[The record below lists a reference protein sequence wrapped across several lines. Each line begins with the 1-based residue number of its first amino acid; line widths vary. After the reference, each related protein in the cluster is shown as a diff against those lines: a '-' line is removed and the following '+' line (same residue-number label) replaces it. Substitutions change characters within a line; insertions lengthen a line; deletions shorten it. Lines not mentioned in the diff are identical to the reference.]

1 MRILPAI
8 PVLARLTRSGA
19 LLAASLAALLTLLA
33 IFATTVEAEP
43 PSVAG
48 KRAEVE
54 RIQADVARIDA
65 ELEGAAEAYNG
76 AQYRLGQV
84 QGRIDENTRVTTI
97 AVRNLRTER
106 AALARRLRHLYSRP
120 TPSITEVLLTSDSLT
135 SATDTIEL
143 LERAGEQD
151 ARTVSNIKEHR
162 ARLAEARIQL
172 VADRETGKREVAE
185 AARVKARVE
194 GLLRERERVLNS
206 AKGELGRLLEAAR
219 QAERRQAELAA
230 QQARARTGASSPQAA
245 PASPAGASNAPLPS
259 GSGNSAV
266 VGVAMQYLGV
276 PYVWGGS
283 SPAGFDCSGL
293 ISYSYGQVGKS
304 VPHFTGAIWSAF
316 PQVSRDQLQPGDVVF
331 FRSDLGH
338 AGIYIG
344 GGQYV
349 HAPHTGDVVRVASIN
364 ERSDYAGAV
373 RP

>member
-8 PVLARLTRSGA
+8 PVLARPKRSSLLVA
-19 LLAASLAALLTLLA
+19 ATLAAVLAL
-33 IFATTVEAEP
+33 FAFAAARGDADP
-43 PSVAG
+43 ASVAG
-48 KRAEVE
+48 QRAEVE

-65 ELEGAAEAYNG
+65 EVEGAAEAYNG
-76 AQYRLGQV
+76 AQYRLDQIEA
-84 QGRIDENTRVTTI
+84 RIDDNTRVTAI
-97 AVRNLRTER
+97 AVRNLKIER

-120 TPSITEVLLTSDSLT
+120 TPTITEILLTSDSLT

-162 ARLAEARIQL
+162 AQLAEARTQL
-172 VADRETGKREVAE
+172 VADREASEREVAE

-194 GLLRERERVLNS
+194 GLLRERQRVLNS
-206 AKGELGRLLEAAR
+206 AKGELGRLLEAER
-219 QAERRQAELAA
+219 QAERRQDELAA
-230 QQARARTGASSPQAA
+230 QQARARTAGASSPTA
-245 PASPAGASNAPLPS
+245 PASPAGSSNAPLPS
-259 GSGNSAV
+259 GSGNSSV
-266 VGVAMQYLGV
+266 VGVAMQQLGV
-276 PYVWGGS
+276 PYVWGGA

-331 FRSDLGH
+331 FRPDLGH

-349 HAPHTGDVVRVASIN
+349 HAPHTGDVVKISSMDS
-364 ERSDYAGAV
+364 RSDYMGAV